1 MEIELVAEGL
11 KFPEGPIAM
20 ADGSVI
26 LTEIAGQRLTRVNPD
41 GKVEVYAETGG
52 GPNGAAVGP
61 DGAIWVT
68 NNGGSFDFQEMGG
81 LLIPGPTPPSHTGG
95 YIQRID
101 PVTRK
106 VETVYDSCDGKKFNG
121 PNDLVFDKTG
131 GFWFTDHGCS
141 TPEGR
146 KHGALHYAK
155 TDGSMVTRAREH
167 MISPNGVGLSPDETV
182 VYMADTNLGRLWAF
196 DVAEP
201 GVLAEGPPFQPGRV
215 ICNLPGYQLLDSLAV
230 EAGGK
235 VCVATIING
244 GITAFDP
251 DGTTEHYPFPDLL
264 VTNICFGGPDMTIA
278 WVTASGTGK
287 LYKAKWPRP
296 GLKLNYNA

>member
-1 MEIELVAEGL
+1 MDIELVAEGL

-26 LTEIAGQRLTRVNPD
+26 LTEIAGQRLTRITPD

-106 VETVYDSCDGKKFNG
+106 VETVYETCDGKKFNG
-121 PNDLVFDKTG
+121 PNDLVFDKQG

-146 KHGALHYAK
+146 KHGALYYAK
-155 TDGSMVTRAREH
+155 TDGSKVTRAREH

-201 GVLAEGPPFQPGRV
+201 GVLADGPPFQPGRV

-251 DGTTEHYPFPDLL
+251 DGSTEHYPFPDLL
-264 VTNICFGGPDMTIA
+264 VTNICFGGPDMTTA

-287 LYKAKWPRP
+287 LYKAKWPRA

>member
-1 MEIELVAEGL
+1 MDIELVAEGL
-11 KFPEGPIAM
+11 RFPEGPIAM

-26 LTEIAGQRLTRVNPD
+26 LTEIAGQRLTRVTPD

-106 VETVYDSCDGKKFNG
+106 VETVYETCDGKTFNG
-121 PNDLVFDKTG
+121 PNDLVFDKQG

-146 KHGALHYAK
+146 KHGALYYAK
-155 TDGSMVTRAREH
+155 TDGSKVTRAREH

-215 ICNLPGYQLLDSLAV
+215 VCNLPGYQLLDSLAV

-251 DGTTEHYPFPDLL
+251 DGSTEHYPFPDLL
-264 VTNICFGGPDMTIA
+264 VTNICFGGPDMTTA

-287 LYKAKWPRP
+287 LYKAKWPRA